1 MGATHVLLVTDAGIV
16 KLGMVEQIKG
26 QLEAAGLR
34 VTVFDGVE
42 PDPTDK
48 NVHAGAE
55 LYQASKC
62 DALVSLGG
70 GSSHDCAKG
79 IGVVVTSGGNIREY
93 AGVDLLKK
101 RIPPMV
107 AINTTA
113 GTGSEATRA
122 AVITNT
128 DTHIKKP
135 VVDARCVPAVA
146 INDPRLMV
154 SMPPALT
161 AATGMDAMAHAVE
174 SYVSTVATPLS
185 DACGMQ
191 AIKLISR
198 WLRSAVANGTNL
210 ESRDKMAYA
219 QYLGGLA
226 FTNGR
231 LGCVHAIAHQLGGR
245 YGIAHGVGCGVMLPY
260 VCEYNLIAAP
270 ERFAEIAAAMGEKV
284 EGLTVMEAA
293 AKAPAAIRKL
303 NQDIGLAANL
313 AELGVKETDLE
324 LLAKNAMGDGTRL
337 TNPRQP
343 ITFESMLFIIR
354 TAMGTSMAKATAI

>member
-1 MGATHVLLVTDAGIV
+1 
-16 KLGMVEQIKG
+16 
-26 QLEAAGLR
+26 
-34 VTVFDGVE
+34 
-42 PDPTDK
+42 
-48 NVHAGAE
+48 
-55 LYQASKC
+55 
-62 DALVSLGG
+62 
-70 GSSHDCAKG
+70 
-79 IGVVVTSGGNIREY
+79 VTSGGNIREY
-93 AGVDLLKK
+93 PGVDRLKK

-128 DTHIKKP
+128 DSHIKMP
-135 VVDARCVPAVA
+135 IVDLRCVPAVA

-154 SMPPALT
+154 SMPPTLT
-161 AATGMDAMAHAVE
+161 AATGMDALAHAVE
-174 SYVSTVATPLS
+174 SYVSTVSTPLT
-185 DACGMQ
+185 DACGIQ

-198 WLRSAVANGTNL
+198 WLRPAVANGTNL
-210 ESRDKMAYA
+210 EARDKMAYA
-219 QYLGGLA
+219 QYLAGVA

-231 LGCVHAIAHQLGGR
+231 LGCVHAIAHQLGGQ

-260 VCEYNLIAAP
+260 VCEYNLIAVP

-303 NQDIGLAANL
+303 NKDIGMAANL
-313 AELGVKETDLE
+313 AELGVKEADLE
-324 LLAKNAMGDGTRL
+324 ALARNAMNDGTRT

-343 ITFESMLFIIR
+343 ITFETILFIIR
-354 TAMGTSMAKATAI
+354 TAMGTPLVKAAGV